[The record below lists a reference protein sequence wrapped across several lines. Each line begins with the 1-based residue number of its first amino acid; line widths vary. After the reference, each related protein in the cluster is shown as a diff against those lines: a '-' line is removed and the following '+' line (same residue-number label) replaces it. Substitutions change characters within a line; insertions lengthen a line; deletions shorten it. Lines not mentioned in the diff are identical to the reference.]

1 MADNVLPEDIKVRRD
16 GNHLILEINGT
27 TDKLTMQHFF
37 YNDEYKI
44 EQVKFANG
52 TVWDVP
58 MLKDKV
64 RYINGTEAG
73 EVIGGYETNDILNG
87 LGGNDAIYGH
97 DGHDIINGGDGN
109 DALFGG
115 NGNDTIN
122 SGAGNDYMEGATGND
137 TYIFGR
143 GSGQDAIL
151 DYDRQGGNVD
161 IIQFKADITKKDI
174 AFFRQDRNLIIDYGN
189 GDRVTIQ
196 NQADT
201 NYAVERFQLNDG
213 LYLTNTDINRIIQDM
228 TVFSKDHGIA
238 MTSIEQVRANQDLM
252 NLVVNSW
259 QG

>member
-1 MADNVLPEDIKVRRD
+1 
-16 GNHLILEINGT
+16 
-27 TDKLTMQHFF
+27 
-37 YNDEYKI
+37 
-44 EQVKFANG
+44 
-52 TVWDVP
+52 
-58 MLKDKV
+58 
-64 RYINGTEAG
+64 
-73 EVIGGYETNDILNG
+73 
-87 LGGNDAIYGH
+87 
-97 DGHDIINGGDGN
+97 
-109 DALFGG
+109 
-115 NGNDTIN
+115 
-122 SGAGNDYMEGATGND
+122 MEGATGND